1 MPLYSDALAVLERH
15 PLSLDFLYS
24 VEFFL
29 VAGFFRI
36 VPPALGP
43 FAFERFWR
51 ATYHGRHQF
60 SSGIPAGVMS
70 LLSAFV
76 MVFGGDLLAGVSLE
90 SQSAVCYPS
99 HLIDQ
104 PLSMTN

>member
-1 MPLYSDALAVLERH
+1 MPLYSDTLAVLERH
-15 PLSLDFLYS
+15 PLSLDFLRS

-29 VAGFFRI
+29 AAGFSRI

-43 FAFERFWR
+43 LAFERFWR
-51 ATYHGRHQF
+51 ATYHGRF
-60 SSGIPAGVMS
+60 TSDIPAGVMS

-90 SQSAVCYPS
+90 SQSTVCYTKYF
-99 HLIDQ
+99 INQ